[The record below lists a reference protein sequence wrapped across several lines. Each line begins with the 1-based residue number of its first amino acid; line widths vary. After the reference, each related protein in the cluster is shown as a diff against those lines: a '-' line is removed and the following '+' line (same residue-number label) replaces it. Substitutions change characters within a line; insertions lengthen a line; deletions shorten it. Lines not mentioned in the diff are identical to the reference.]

1 MTSALHTDAL
11 SVTDRPTHTLAGHK
25 PSPLPS
31 PSRREFVVKIAGFS
45 ALLAAGAGLS
55 ACGGD
60 TPQAAFDYGVASGDP
75 LADRV
80 VLWTHAR
87 YAGLELDV
95 PLTYQVATD
104 ATFTQVVSEGTVRA
118 TAATGYTAK
127 ADATGLQPG
136 TAYFYRFSQ
145 AGNMSPVGRTRTLP
159 QTADSLKL
167 AVVSCTNY
175 PAGFFNVYAEVAKS
189 DAEFALHLGDYIY
202 EYGVGGYASSAAA
215 SLGRVSVPANEL
227 LSLADYRARH
237 AQYKSDPDSKNL
249 HALKPMIAVWDDHE
263 TANDAYTDGAENHT
277 PATEGS
283 WADRK
288 AAGLQAYHE
297 WMPIRT
303 GANKAKIYRSFNFGN
318 LVSLHML
325 DTRLIGRDE
334 QIDIADLAGAAGAD
348 ARAKALTAY
357 TSPTRQML
365 GTEQMQWLQGQMT
378 ASTAR
383 WQVLGQQVLMARM
396 EFPVSVLAALNTSDL
411 SEAAQLAGQK
421 AVNDYLTAKATPASA
436 RTPVQADLM
445 NTTLNPKLG
454 YNLDAWDGYI
464 VARETLL
471 LTALQLQKRLV
482 VLAGDTHN
490 AWHSNL
496 TLMGL
501 TNPSLAGTKVGEE
514 FATSS
519 VSSPGLENYLVTL
532 SPAQIKG
539 IFEGV
544 VDDLNWLNA
553 SQRGFLK
560 MTFTASEAKGEW
572 FFVDTIGQR
581 NYTSALGYAKTMAA

>member
-1 MTSALHTDAL
+1 MTT
-11 SVTDRPTHTLAGHK
+11 PT
-25 PSPLPS
+25 
-31 PSRREFVVKIAGFS
+31 SRRQFVIKIASVS
-45 ALLAAGAGLS
+45 AVLATGAGLS

-60 TPQAAFDYGVASGDP
+60 MDPAEFNFGVASGDP
-75 LADRV
+75 LMDKV
-80 VLWTHAR
+80 ILWTHAKYPGSDAAVALR
-87 YAGLELDV
+87 
-95 PLTYQVATD
+95 YQVAND
-104 ATFTQVVSEGTVRA
+104 VGFSQIVSEGDVTATV
-118 TAATGYTAK
+118 ATGFTAK
-127 ADATGLQPG
+127 VDASGLMAG
-136 TAYFYRFSQ
+136 TSYFYRFSQ
-145 AGNMSPVGRTRTLP
+145 GASHSPVGRTRTLP
-159 QTADSLKL
+159 QTADSLRL
-167 AVVSCTNY
+167 AVMSCTNY

-189 DAEFALHLGDYIY
+189 DVEFALHLGDYIY
-202 EYGVGGYASSAAA
+202 EYAASGYASSAAA

-227 LSLADYRARH
+227 LTLADYRARH

-249 HALKPMIAVWDDHE
+249 HALKPMIAIWDDHE
-263 TANDAYTDGAENHT
+263 TANDAFKDGAENHT
-277 PATEGS
+277 PASEGA

-288 AAGLQAYHE
+288 AAALQAYHE

-303 GANKAKIYRSFNFGN
+303 GSDKSKIYRSFNFGN

-334 QIDIADLAGAAGAD
+334 QIDIADLAGINGTPAQEAATEAFK
-348 ARAKALTAY
+348 R
-357 TSPTRQML
+357 PTRQML
-365 GTEQMQWLQGQMT
+365 GTEQMQWLQGQLM

-383 WQVLGQQVLMARM
+383 WQVLGQQVLMGRM

-411 SEAAQLAGQK
+411 SPAAQAAGQK
-421 AVNDYLTAKATPASA
+421 AVSDYLTAKATPAGSRSPA
-436 RTPVQADLM
+436 QAGLM

-454 YNLDAWDGYI
+454 YNLDAWDGY
-464 VARETLL
+464 VAARETLL
-471 LTALQLQKRLV
+471 MTAYQLQKRLV

-490 AWHSNL
+490 AWHSDL

-501 TNPSLAGTKVGEE
+501 ANPALAGTKVGEE

-544 VDDLNWLNA
+544 VDDLNWIDA

-560 MTFTASEAKGEW
+560 MSFTSSEAKGEW
-572 FFVDTIGQR
+572 FFVSTISNR
-581 NYTSALGYAKTMAA
+581 TYTSSRGHTTTMAG

>member
-1 MTSALHTDAL
+1 
-11 SVTDRPTHTLAGHK
+11 
-25 PSPLPS
+25 
-31 PSRREFVVKIAGFS
+31 
-45 ALLAAGAGLS
+45 
-55 ACGGD
+55 
-60 TPQAAFDYGVASGDP
+60 
-75 LADRV
+75 
-80 VLWTHAR
+80 
-87 YAGLELDV
+87 
-95 PLTYQVATD
+95 
-104 ATFTQVVSEGTVRA
+104 
-118 TAATGYTAK
+118 
-127 ADATGLQPG
+127 
-136 TAYFYRFSQ
+136 
-145 AGNMSPVGRTRTLP
+145 
-159 QTADSLKL
+159 
-167 AVVSCTNY
+167 
-175 PAGFFNVYAEVAKS
+175 
-189 DAEFALHLGDYIY
+189 
-202 EYGVGGYASSAAA
+202 
-215 SLGRVSVPANEL
+215 
-227 LSLADYRARH
+227 
-237 AQYKSDPDSKNL
+237 
-249 HALKPMIAVWDDHE
+249 MIAVWDDHE
-263 TANDAYTDGAENHT
+263 TANNAYTDGAENHT

-303 GANKAKIYRSFNFGN
+303 GAEKAKIYRSFNFGN
-318 LVSLHML
+318 LMSLHML

-365 GTEQMQWLQGQMT
+365 GTEQMQWLQGQMA

-396 EFPVSVLAALNTSDL
+396 EFPVSVLAALNSSDL
-411 SEAAQLAGQK
+411 SEAAQMAGQK
-421 AVNDYLTAKATPASA
+421 AVSDYLTAKATPASA
-436 RTPVQADLM
+436 RTPAQAGLM

-519 VSSPGLENYLVTL
+519 VSAPGIETYLA
-532 SPAQIKG
+532 PMKPPEIKF
-539 IFEGV
+539 IFENV
-544 VDDLNWLNA
+544 VDDLNWMDA

-572 FFVDTIGQR
+572 IFVNTIGQR